1 MSSAASSSKSWCA
14 GCSSDCDVVCWVIRV
29 VLLVYAA
36 FVASNL
42 PANVAML
49 FDNTIVR
56 LVVVLLILALATCDP
71 ASAILLTIGFVLSIQ
86 TANKLHISKLANAA
100 ATGSAAREAFMDAIE
115 SAASAGKAASGAVGG
130 AVSDVGDAV
139 SATGHAAGN
148 VVGDVGHAA
157 GGVVSGAGH
166 VVSDVGHAVGGGH
179 HAQHGAHHAQHGA
192 RRVQHDA
199 QPSASAFTS
208 PQQLAAMQSNAV
220 SNNQETEVRTWQ
232 QELGPQGLQ
241 QPSGFSFRDADAPAP
256 FSAGPNCPPNQH

>member
-1 MSSAASSSKSWCA
+1 M
-14 GCSSDCDVVCWVIRV
+14 
-29 VLLVYAA
+29 YAA

-42 PANVAML
+42 PANVATL

-100 ATGSAAREAFMDAIE
+100 ATGSAAREAFMDAIAAKAD
-115 SAASAGKAASGAVGG
+115 SATHDASKAVGG
-130 AVSDVGDAV
+130 AVSA
-139 SATGHAAGN
+139 AGHAAHD
-148 VVGDVGHAA
+148 VVA
-157 GGVVSGAGH
+157 
-166 VVSDVGHAVGGGH
+166 AVGGGGHSGGGGGHSGGGSSGH
-179 HAQHGAHHAQHGA
+179 HQQHPQ
-192 RRVQHDA
+192 VQHNA

-220 SNNQETEVRTWQ
+220 SDNQETEVRTWQ

-256 FSAGPNCPPNQH
+256 FSAGSSCSVANTPPSHH